1 MFKKVIFP
9 FLMLSFFFQTINAQS
24 STDAEKAIEEL
35 LSSVKTNAVKTDFK
49 LSSKEKNELV
59 TQNVSGTFT
68 MKGDKFVLDMP
79 VMKAYFDGKTQW
91 SYFTHNNE
99 VSITEPSEKELSE
112 TNPMAILS
120 AYKSKCNFS
129 FSDKSKSTQ
138 NHCIEMV
145 PKLKK
150 NDIVKIEVQINKTTD
165 NLVSIKLANKNGSSS
180 LLTLTNYQKDLKIPD
195 NTFVFNSAKY
205 KKVVIND
212 LR

>member
-1 MFKKVIFP
+1 MIKRIAFP
-9 FLMLSFFFQTINAQS
+9 FLLFFCVIQFTNAQS
-24 STDAEKAIEEL
+24 SADAEKIIEDL
-35 LSSVKTNAVKTDFK
+35 LTSVKTSAVKTDFK

-68 MKGDKFVLDMP
+68 LKGEKFVLDMP

-99 VSITEPSEKELSE
+99 VSITEPTEKELAE

-120 AYKSKCNFS
+120 GYKSKCNFS
-129 FSDKSKSTQ
+129 FSDKSKATQ
-138 NHCIEMV
+138 NHCIEMI
-145 PKLKK
+145 PKSKK
-150 NDIVKIEVQINKTTD
+150 GEIVKIEVQINKTTD
-165 NLVSIKLANKNGSSS
+165 NLVSIKLTNKNGSSS
-180 LLTLTNYQKDLKIPD
+180 LLALSNFQKDQKISD

>member
-9 FLMLSFFFQTINAQS
+9 FLMLSFLLQTINAQS
-24 STDAEKAIEEL
+24 SADAEKAIEDL

-68 MKGDKFVLDMP
+68 IKGDKFVLDMP
-79 VMKAYFDGKTQW
+79 VMKAYYDGKTQW

-120 AYKSKCNFS
+120 GYKSKCNFS

-165 NLVSIKLANKNGSSS
+165 NLVSIKLTNKNGGSS
-180 LLTLTNYQKDLKIPD
+180 LLTLTNYQKDLKTPD